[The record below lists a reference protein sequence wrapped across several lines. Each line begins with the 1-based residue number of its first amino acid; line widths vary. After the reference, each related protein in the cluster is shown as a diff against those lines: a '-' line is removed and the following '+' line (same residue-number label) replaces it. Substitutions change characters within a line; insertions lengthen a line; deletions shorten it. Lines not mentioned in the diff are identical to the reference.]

1 MEARL
6 IRGDLQSV
14 TAEALILFHFEGEA
28 KRLEATRA
36 VNEATGG
43 MLERVIASGDFRGE
57 HLEHLL
63 LYAAGG
69 LTAERILLEGLGKR
83 EDLTLYRLR
92 EAAAQALKTL
102 RERRLR
108 SAVLPLPEGGEFPFS
123 PGDTAEACVLGG
135 LLGLYQFTEL
145 RTKEREKIKE
155 FASLALLTRA
165 HSEDVALRVAQAEA
179 VAKGVYL
186 TRELVNLPGNLATPR
201 FLAERARKVALA
213 AGIRYRAIETAEAEK
228 LGMGA
233 FLAVG
238 RGSDEPAVMVE
249 MEYRP
254 EGATGSP
261 VVLVGKGIT
270 FDSGGISIK
279 PSEHMEMMK
288 HDMAGAAAIMGS
300 MQVVAALKLPVPV
313 VALLPC
319 TENLPSGKAY
329 KPGDVLRSLNGQTI
343 EVISTDAEGRLILAD
358 ALSYAKRFAP
368 EAIIDLATLTGAC
381 IVALGNGVSG
391 LMGNHEGL
399 ICRVRAAGEE
409 SGERVWPLPLWDSYL
424 DLLKSDTADLKNS
437 GGRKAGAITGGLF
450 LKQFVPDGVPWV
462 HLDIAGSAWEDKDR
476 SLVPKGASGVGVHL
490 LTRLL
495 RGWTPLYP
503 AGAADP
509 ARR

>member
-1 MEARL
+1 MEARV

-14 TAEALILFHFEGEA
+14 TAEVLIVFHFEGEA
-28 KRLEATRA
+28 KWLDATRA

-43 MLERVIASGDFRGE
+43 MVDRVIASGDFRGE

-63 LYAAGG
+63 LYVAGG
-69 LTAERILLEGLGKR
+69 LAAARLLLMGLGKR
-83 EDLTLYRLR
+83 EELTLHRLR
-92 EAAAQALKTL
+92 EAAAQALKAL
-102 RERRLR
+102 RERRLL
-108 SAVLPLPEGGEFPFS
+108 SAVLPLPEGGELPFS
-123 PGDTAEACVLGG
+123 PGDTAEASVLGG

-145 RTKEREKIKE
+145 RTTEREKIKE
-155 FASLALLTRA
+155 FTSLALLTRVE
-165 HSEDVALRVAQAEA
+165 SEEVALRVAQAEA
-179 VAKGVYL
+179 VAKGVYV
-186 TRELVNLPGNLATPR
+186 TRELVTLPGNLATPR
-201 FLAERARKVALA
+201 FLAERARKVALD
-213 AGIRYRAIETAEAEK
+213 AGMRYRAIEMAEAER

-233 FLAVG
+233 FLAVA

-279 PSEHMEMMK
+279 PAENMEMMK
-288 HDMAGAAAIMGS
+288 HDMAGAAAVIGT
-300 MQVVAALKLPVPV
+300 MQVVAALKLSVPV

-329 KPGDVLRSLNGQTI
+329 KPGDVFRSLSGQTI
-343 EVISTDAEGRLILAD
+343 EVISTDAEGRVILAD
-358 ALSYAKRFAP
+358 ALSYAKGFAP
-368 EAIIDLATLTGAC
+368 QAIIDLATLTGAC

-391 LMGNHEGL
+391 LMGNHDDL
-399 ICRVRAAGEE
+399 ISRVRAAAEK

-424 DLLKSDTADLKNS
+424 ELLKSDIADLKNS

-462 HLDIAGSAWEDKDR
+462 HLDIAGSAWEEKDQP
-476 SLVPKGASGVGVHL
+476 LVPKGASGVGVHL
-490 LTRLL
+490 LIRLL
-495 RGWTPLYP
+495 QVWSPLP
-503 AGAADP
+503 AF
-509 ARR
+509 